1 VNRLTVVSGTTY
13 RYTAAGSLKTVTY
26 PNDVVATYNYNDVNR
41 LTSMTITR
49 SGLLAAFNY
58 NPTDQPNRT
67 LARTGHRRGVRDT
80 INIPGGSI
88 QRDVNYDYDRLYRL
102 TREEITIPV
111 GNTVSGV
118 TGGTITYDTQPGY
131 SDSGGF
137 DRVGNRRSRT
147 STVSGVPPYSG
158 RTFDANDREFSSGFT
173 FEYDA
178 NGNTRVGELLN
189 LSGNVAP
196 STASAETRDQYDH
209 ENRLIRRSDGTT
221 TITLVYD
228 GDGNRARKT
237 ITSGGNTTVIR
248 YLVDD
253 RNPTGYAQV
262 LEEWKTVNG
271 GTPSLERA
279 YVYGH
284 DLISQRQTDGTI
296 HYYGY
301 DGHGSTRLL
310 INSSGAVTDAYSY
323 DAFGILIHQWAQ
335 SSPTPNSYLYA
346 GEQWD
351 AELGMYFLRARY
363 MNPNAGR
370 FWTMDFFEG
379 IHAEPLSL
387 HKYLYCHA
395 DPVNNWDSSGYSP
408 LREKLTVMSK
418 QAGLFA
424 MRFYKYKKAFDKSYT
439 PLIYALVLSNLGLAL
454 TDDNPS
460 VAVSAGV
467 QSLYQFQLLNTF
479 RRKSKRSITTIERAK
494 NLLQLLRDGKDAASL
509 ARHGVQMKPTGYPNF
524 TPHIHKLLGTVPIWK
539 LKGTHRADKAS
550 ARKIRKLVDWGPNA
564 ENGDIWHHH
573 EVVGIMQLV
582 PKSVHK
588 ATHRGGALLYEI
600 LTDTT
605 TYSRSK

>member
-102 TREEITIPV
+102 TREEITIPA

-228 GDGNRARKT
+228 GDGNRVRKT
-237 ITSGGNTTVIR
+237 ISAGSNNTVIR

-262 LEEWKTVNG
+262 LEEWKTANE

-370 FWTMDFFEG
+370 FWTMDSFEA

-408 LREKLTVMSK
+408 LTEQLTVMFK
-418 QAGLFA
+418 QVSLFG
-424 MRFYKYKKAFDKSYT
+424 MRIAKFGKPLLKAYI
-439 PLIYALVLSNLGLAL
+439 PLVNALVVGNVGLAL
-454 TDDNPS
+454 ADPELAPYAAAAMPYNSKLLAAFNKKAKRPGYTSWDKVRNLFKF
-460 VAVSAGV
+460 VTGGV
-467 QSLYQFQLLNTF
+467 QTYGLTQV
-479 RRKSKRSITTIERAK
+479 TTVK
-494 NLLQLLRDGKDAASL
+494 
-509 ARHGVQMKPTGYPNF
+509 MKANGFPDF
-524 TPHIHKLLGTVPIWK
+524 TPFVARPRGQVFTTLSGLTRDRDYQRANRLTGRTR
-539 LKGTHRADKAS
+539 KGNRSYT
-550 ARKIRKLVDWGPNA
+550 
-564 ENGDIWHHH
+564 WHHH

-582 PKSVHK
+582 NRKQHGPVRH
-588 ATHRGGALLYEI
+588 AGGVLIWEI
-600 LTDTT
+600 LVDKKYRKTL
-605 TYSRSK
+605 KK